1 MRIYNYMS
9 FSPVKSSPWIVLLF
23 LSLLYVNVVIPVYG
37 ATINNA
43 GNEAPY
49 LTWALQ
55 EQDVEIIRE
64 VVLDNNSF
72 IIKRNDVTLNDLQ
85 NVILSYDPDNHSV
98 YAYFMTNG
106 YLEKYSLRDDS
117 LTITR
122 LDTLYRQGEELNAHM
137 MVLSEEEKII
147 LWEVAIGHVLEYSMN
162 TGELVRVDQSRV
174 RDFMFGAGSV

>member
-9 FSPVKSSPWIVLLF
+9 FSPVKSSTWIVLLF
-23 LSLLYVNVVIPVYG
+23 LPLLYVNAVIPVYG
-37 ATINNA
+37 ATINNV

-85 NVILSYDPDNHSV
+85 NVI
-98 YAYFMTNG
+98 
-106 YLEKYSLRDDS
+106 
-117 LTITR
+117 
-122 LDTLYRQGEELNAHM
+122 
-137 MVLSEEEKII
+137 
-147 LWEVAIGHVLEYSMN
+147 
-162 TGELVRVDQSRV
+162 
-174 RDFMFGAGSV
+174 